1 MASDIIWIV
10 RIGWAPLNVAQTMQA
25 TLIECVEQVA
35 ALSVRIDGH
44 AASLLI
50 PLVREEDLEEQRVLH
65 KWLEQVVGMLL
76 VCIKFADFI
85 CVMVEGV
92 MVAAKFMEVALEA
105 VVSFGDEGMDLLQ
118 LLKDHTM
125 ALALAS
131 LLLIH
136 I

>member
-1 MASDIIWIV
+1 
-10 RIGWAPLNVAQTMQA
+10 
-25 TLIECVEQVA
+25 
-35 ALSVRIDGH
+35 
-44 AASLLI
+44 
-50 PLVREEDLEEQRVLH
+50 
-65 KWLEQVVGMLL
+65 
-76 VCIKFADFI
+76 
-85 CVMVEGV
+85 